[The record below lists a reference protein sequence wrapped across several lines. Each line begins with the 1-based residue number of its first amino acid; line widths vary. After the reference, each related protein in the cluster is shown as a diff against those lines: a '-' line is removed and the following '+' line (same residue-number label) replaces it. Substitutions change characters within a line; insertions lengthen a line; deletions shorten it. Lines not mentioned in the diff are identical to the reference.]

1 MSVDQSLID
10 KLRALPPERQQE
22 VADFV
27 ESLSR
32 RSDAKDR
39 KPRLKGLCADLG
51 VQITAEEIDQARQ
64 EMWGGFPREET

>member
-10 KLRALPPERQQE
+10 KLRALPAEKQQE

-27 ESLSR
+27 ESLCH
-32 RSDAKDR
+32 RSDAKGR
-39 KPRLKGLCADLG
+39 KPRLKGLCAGLG

-64 EMWGGFPREET
+64 EMWGGFPREEA